1 MITKKINNIDKKS
14 NMSNEKVTSVAE
26 KSDMSTIKVA
36 EEIKSYAETLYALFS
51 KKVREKEQAVLK
63 FTNKEKELT
72 TKDRTNLQL
81 EYGHIQALH
90 HKLEVLEF
98 LLFKK

>member
-1 MITKKINNIDKKS
+1 MSKDKTDIIEIKAL
-14 NMSNEKVTSVAE
+14 EDI
-26 KSDMSTIKVA
+26 KSDA
-36 EEIKSYAETLYALFS
+36 EALYTLFS
-51 KKVREKEQAVLK
+51 KKVREKEKEVLK

-72 TKDRTNLQL
+72 TKDRTNLHL

-98 LLFKK
+98 ILFKK